1 MRHNYT
7 WSHLL
12 ILAKICERDDSEDT
26 VTASWVEIV
35 ENHHKNTFPFT
46 LWPLSYRTSDITTS
60 PAISSPIFLSG
71 EQLGCNFSVKMYRC
85 NEVIIVCVQRDNGI
99 DDELTCTK
107 NCSVENDFN
116 EFDGN
121 SKFHSLQHSSVLSKP
136 LMVCHTAHNYFRIK
150 EKAMACIYEL
160 QNSNSN
166 DNLESI
172 IFTGFGNSAHMASCL
187 AIDIGR
193 GYEIERGFLGME
205 KKRVSVDFIGFS
217 SSMVASPGYWI
228 SPDVDVDIYRTVRLY
243 SIESDETSD
252 LNENPHNKILVLTND
267 TDKPPIS
274 SIFMKLKRK
283 KIVKV
288 PKKEETIENY
298 IQLIHNKIII

>member
-1 MRHNYT
+1 MNHNYT

-12 ILAKICERDDSEDT
+12 ILAKICERRDSEDT

-71 EQLGCNFSVKMYRC
+71 EELGCNFSVKMYRC
-85 NEVIIVCVQRDNGI
+85 NEVIIVCVQRDDGVD

-107 NCSVENDFN
+107 NCSVENDFS

-121 SKFHSLQHSSVLSKP
+121 SKFHSLQHSNILSKP
-136 LMVCHTAHNYFRIK
+136 LVTCHLAHNYFRIK
-150 EKAMACIYEL
+150 EKSMSCIYEL
-160 QNSNSN
+160 QNYNSN

-172 IFTGFGNSAHMASCL
+172 IFTGFGISAHMASCL
-187 AIDIGR
+187 AVDISR
-193 GYEIERGFLGME
+193 GYEIERDFLGME

-217 SSMVASPGYWI
+217 SNMLASPVYWS
-228 SPDVDVDIYRTVRLY
+228 SPGGHIDIYTTIKLY
-243 SIESDETSD
+243 SKKTDVTTDLSEYPKNSILILTSD
-252 LNENPHNKILVLTND
+252 I
-267 TDKPPIS
+267 DKPPIS
-274 SIFMKLKRK
+274 RKFLKFK
-283 KIVKV
+283 KKTTVS
-288 PKKEETIENY
+288 KKEETIENY
-298 IQLIHNKIII
+298 IKLIQDKITIS